1 MKTINKFIAISLL
14 FFSISVNAQSFVVS
28 NDKENNLYL
37 GVENPLIAIVEKMKC
52 GSFILTTDNGE
63 ITEKENCRFIYNAKR
78 IGTATIT
85 IIKVKGNDTVNIGKS
100 VFNVKEIPK
109 AIARIYGSNNNW
121 YNHGLINKD
130 VLINSNSIHAR
141 IENFE
146 FSPQPLVLG
155 YTVFIIKGIDSVYIK
170 EVKGNRITEEIKNE
184 FLNLKSNDRVYFIDI
199 KERYAKHFNKELESL
214 KFIIE

>member
-52 GSFILTTDNGE
+52 GSFILTTDNGKIRE
-63 ITEKENCRFIYNAKR
+63 YENCRYIYNAER
-78 IGTATIT
+78 IGNATIT

-109 AIARIYGSNNNW
+109 PIAKIG
-121 YNHGLINKD
+121 GK
-130 VLINSNSIHAR
+130 NSGIIDKNLLLRSGGILTHY
-141 IENFE
+141 ENFD
-146 FSPQPLVLG
+146 FDLSVP
-155 YTVFIIKGIDSVYIK
+155 IISYSLLIVKNNDSTYFKV
-170 EVKGNRITEEIKNE
+170 VKGNKFTDELIQEFSRFKTNE
-184 FLNLKSNDRVYFIDI
+184 RVYFLDI
-199 KERYAKHFNKELESL
+199 IAKLNKGKYIELESL